1 MVVTA
6 NRIIRDPKLELESS
20 RFTFDLVPLSYE
32 SVDVVVG
39 ENWLLRHKA
48 EMVCHEKVV
57 KMPWSIKE
65 DECVYVMSF
74 VVCDPSKVFIQDL
87 VGFTPRRRIGF
98 RMELVQGAT
107 PICEGSCRLT
117 SLERQEVWN
126 DCRSY
131 KMRVGSNGGVRYARK
146 DDHGVSEGREDVR
159 EVFQQRG
166 SGAKRKLSR
175 CGRNQMGNEP
185 ILALPEGADDF
196 VVYYDARSKDLEA
209 CLEKG
214 EGDCLYVATTEGRDY
229 HSSMDVLHLKHG
241 MERNVG
247 YRFMGR
253 NWRELWVVEGLT
265 LERCSTFGKKD
276 KLEPSYVGP
285 FEILGWIGPIDRMST
300 STQCC
305 DMGSDGYAY
314 PMYDM
319 FGIVDPNMQNEVEFF
334 EGWKPLSP
342 LQLAVEEVMSE

>member
-87 VGFTPRRRIGF
+87 VGFTPHRRIGF

-131 KMRVGSNGGVRYARK
+131 KVRVGSNGNLLVGENICIAWVHGDDVAKTIFRMRNGHVEVYGYAFWTLSLIRPDVLRREYGV
-146 DDHGVSEGREDVR
+146 EREMIV
-159 EVFQQRG
+159 ESLKEEKMYVKFFQQRG
-166 SGAKRKLSR
+166 SGAKRKQGFGSMLGKREKVIACTSR
-175 CGRNQMGNEP
+175 QLKVLMKDCMANVF
-185 ILALPEGADDF
+185 DF
-196 VVYYDARSKDLEA
+196 EAKYHLGKANVDVVPWSR
-209 CLEKG
+209 
-214 EGDCLYVATTEGRDY
+214 
-229 HSSMDVLHLKHG
+229 
-241 MERNVG
+241 
-247 YRFMGR
+247 
-253 NWRELWVVEGLT
+253 
-265 LERCSTFGKKD
+265 KK
-276 KLEPSYVGP
+276 E
-285 FEILGWIGPIDRMST
+285 
-300 STQCC
+300 
-305 DMGSDGYAY
+305 
-314 PMYDM
+314 
-319 FGIVDPNMQNEVEFF
+319 
-334 EGWKPLSP
+334 
-342 LQLAVEEVMSE
+342 